1 MGTNIFNLD
10 NFPFN
15 KLALGNPSPLQNGN
29 SYFVKLTTNDERPV
43 YLQMPKSK
51 TKNGVVET
59 KRLSYIDILYDSLGN
74 DKIFEWADN
83 FEEKCKNMIN
93 EKKHIWFY
101 DDITDEELDAMMSPI
116 LRTYKAG
123 SKLLLRTYIKNNV
136 FNKKCIV
143 YDEDENIK
151 ELKDITVDKTIIPL
165 IHVSG
170 IKFTSKSIELKL
182 SLSQTMILN
191 DNYNENNK
199 CLIQRKS
206 TINNFDNN
214 SNTLVETEKI
224 TEPQLEPEPQ
234 PEPEPEPQPEAEPQP
249 QPEEI
254 IEQLTEVSNVEV
266 ETDTETDSE
275 LIELD
280 ELIKQK
286 ASNIDISSQLITE
299 NENREVLEN
308 NNENNIISKNNEQDE
323 ELEIEYDELLC
334 DNIENENELKEINLE
349 ISSNIEDTPLSL
361 KKPNEVYHEIYRAA
375 REKAK
380 KMKQQAIEAYL
391 EVNEIKKKYMI
402 EDLDDSDDEFSI
414 FQSN

>member
-101 DDITDEELDAMMSPI
+101 DDITNEELDAMMSPI

>member
-10 NFPFN
+10 NFPFD

>member
-224 TEPQLEPEPQ
+224 TEAEPQ
-234 PEPEPEPQPEAEPQP
+234 PEPQPEAEPQP

>member
-224 TEPQLEPEPQ
+224 TEAEPEPQ
-234 PEPEPEPQPEAEPQP
+234 PEP